1 MWLPEPIY
9 ECLPYLYIVAG
20 VLFISGTLYMG
31 VAASG
36 AVLYIACGL
45 MSIVYGAYI
54 FKMRQDARQTPV
66 ESINNIR

>member
-9 ECLPYLYIVAG
+9 ACLPYLYIVGG

-31 VAASG
+31 VTASG
-36 AVLYIACGL
+36 AALFIACGL
-45 MSIVYGAYI
+45 MSIVYGSYI

-66 ESINNIR
+66 ESIENTR